1 MSAGPAVVAV
11 VGRPNVGKSTLV
23 NRIVGRQVVIVEDE
37 PGVTR
42 DRKELEADWLGIPFT
57 VVDTGGWLP
66 GGTDLEAKVSRQ
78 VEQAVVAADVVLL
91 VVDASVGVTEED
103 ADVAEWLR
111 RTAKEVLLVANKAD
125 NDRREAESWELLA
138 LGMGEPWPVSALHGR
153 RTGDLLD
160 EVVARFPDDKRRPI
174 EADDA
179 ASGGG
184 ESVLPDVP
192 AVAVVGR
199 PNVGKS
205 TLFNRLIGEDRAVV
219 HDMPGTTRDSVD
231 TVVETEEVNP
241 LESTLN
247 NNNTTEQQTTIGP
260 VASLESI
267 KLLGSNGGGFFVSN
281 SAHPFENPTGLSNI
295 YEIFLMLIIPLS
307 FPIAYAKLIGLGRGI
322 SILITMLIGF
332 GVLLSFSL
340 TSENGPQLL
349 ETRVGS
355 FGSALFDTT
364 SLGTNTGAVNSAL
377 AGMSSNAVTSFFLAM
392 FVQAIPGAVG
402 TGMMTMIVY
411 VLLTLFIVGLMVGKT
426 PEFMSM
432 KISPKDIKLA
442 IFIFLLHPAI
452 ILIPTVIAFT
462 TGNAQQIVGEQV
474 TSMGFT
480 QTLYEYTSSAA
491 NNGSAYFG
499 TSADTPFW
507 NWSTAIVMFLGRFV
521 PLGLMLAIAGSFTVK
536 DRKEVVEPIKTQ
548 GPLFISV
555 LVVMTFLLAA
565 LSFFPFLVMGPIS
578 I

>member
-1 MSAGPAVVAV
+1 MEQLIELLVLLGGTLLLAIVFGTYLARLISYENRPIEKTLAIVESKFYRLIGIDVSKQMTWKQYFFALLLTDVVVAGIV
-11 VGRPNVGKSTLV
+11 ISILTFQNYLPSDTPVEGFSIDLAFHTAISFITNTNLQHYAGEQQLSVLSQMAAITFAMFVAPASGIAAAFAFIRSFIRKNFGLGNFYMDFIRVILTL
-23 NRIVGRQVVIVEDE
+23 
-37 PGVTR
+37 
-42 DRKELEADWLGIPFT
+42 L
-57 VVDTGGWLP
+57 LP
-66 GGTDLEAKVSRQ
+66 VSF
-78 VEQAVVAADVVLL
+78 
-91 VVDASVGVTEED
+91 
-103 ADVAEWLR
+103 
-111 RTAKEVLLVANKAD
+111 
-125 NDRREAESWELLA
+125 
-138 LGMGEPWPVSALHGR
+138 VSALILMVMGVPQ
-153 RTGDLLD
+153 TLD
-160 EVVARFPDDKRRPI
+160 SSI
-174 EADDA
+174 
-179 ASGGG
+179 
-184 ESVLPDVP
+184 
-192 AVAVVGR
+192 
-199 PNVGKS
+199 
-205 TLFNRLIGEDRAVV
+205 TI
-219 HDMPGTTRDSVD
+219 
-231 TVVETEEVNP
+231 NP
-241 LESTLN
+241 LESTI

-267 KLLGSNGGGFFVSN
+267 KLLGNNGGGFFVSN

-349 ETRVGS
+349 ETRFGS

-364 SLGTNTGAVNSAL
+364 SLGTNTGAVNSEL
-377 AGMSSNAVTSFFLAM
+377 SGMSSESVTAFFLAM
-392 FVQAIPGAVG
+392 FVQAIPGGVG

-452 ILIPTVIAFT
+452 ILIPTVLAFT

-491 NNGSAYFG
+491 NNGSDYFG

-507 NWSTAIVMFLGRFV
+507 NWSSAIVMFLGRFV
-521 PLGLMLAIAGSFTVK
+521 PLGLMLTIAGSFTVK

-548 GPLFISV
+548 GALFISV